1 MLTFSSKPYIYD
13 AFIFFWFCLNIFIEG
28 DAEIVTLYPMVH
40 DYMQVQILVLDHMYL
55 LSFAKFH
62 IYEHL
67 FMVLAANGIAG
78 VIYSINDLMVM
89 VFVGEPF
96 TVAVYLAFLY
106 HITHA
111 FAEGIESYIRMRT
124 QIWHHQLSD
133 FSCEVIRLKLPFLG
147 VAYNIPDISQGFI
160 GEQSFFKTPS
170 YVHLT
175 DRFRCQKFVS
185 LVIHFHND

>member
-1 MLTFSSKPYIYD
+1 MLTFSSKPYIYG

-28 DAEIVTLYPMVH
+28 DAEIVMLYPMVH

-78 VIYSINDLMVM
+78 VIYSINDLMVR

-111 FAEGIESYIRMRT
+111 FAVGIESYIRM
-124 QIWHHQLSD
+124 
-133 FSCEVIRLKLPFLG
+133 
-147 VAYNIPDISQGFI
+147 
-160 GEQSFFKTPS
+160 
-170 YVHLT
+170 
-175 DRFRCQKFVS
+175 
-185 LVIHFHND
+185 

>member
-1 MLTFSSKPYIYD
+1 MLTFSSKPYIYG

-28 DAEIVTLYPMVH
+28 NAEIVTLYPMVH

-62 IYEHL
+62 IYEHI
-67 FMVLAANGIAG
+67 FMVLAANGLAG
-78 VIYSINDLMVM
+78 VIYSLNNLVVRI
-89 VFVGEPF
+89 FIGEPF
-96 TVAVYLAFLY
+96 TVAVNLAFLY

-111 FAEGIESYIRMRT
+111 FAEGIESYIRMRG
-124 QIWHHQLSD
+124 QIGHHQPSD
-133 FSCEVIRLKLPFLG
+133 LSCEVICLNQSLLG
-147 VAYNIPDISQGFI
+147 VPHNISDNSQCFI
-160 GEQSFFKTPS
+160 GEQSFFKSTS
-170 YVHLT
+170 YIHLT